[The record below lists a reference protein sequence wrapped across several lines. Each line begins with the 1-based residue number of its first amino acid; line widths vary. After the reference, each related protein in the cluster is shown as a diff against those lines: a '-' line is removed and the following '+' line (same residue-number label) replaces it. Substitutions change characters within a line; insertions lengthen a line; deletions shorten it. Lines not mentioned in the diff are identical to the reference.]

1 MIDTQALRNKLLSL
15 ALEGKLLNDFEKGNT
30 DNELIAE
37 LKSINPKATLQFQA
51 KDLPFHIPDNWNWVI
66 LGDIFAHNTGK
77 ALNSSNGEGVERR
90 YITTSNVY
98 WDHFDLSSVKTMF
111 FKTEEIDKCT
121 VTKGDLLVCEGGDIG
136 RAAIWNFDFDICI
149 QNHLHRL
156 RSKLTG
162 ICVKFYYYVLMFYKN
177 INFISGRGIG
187 LQGLSSKKLHNII
200 VPMPPKDVQTLI
212 VEKLDSSFEILGHID
227 DLQARYAADR
237 EVLKPGFPNYI
248 TRIREKN

>member
-111 FKTEEIDKCT
+111 FKTEEID
-121 VTKGDLLVCEGGDIG
+121 G
-136 RAAIWNFDFDICI
+136 RFFSIT
-149 QNHLHRL
+149 HLKRFRFLIH
-156 RSKLTG
+156 
-162 ICVKFYYYVLMFYKN
+162 
-177 INFISGRGIG
+177 
-187 LQGLSSKKLHNII
+187 LQH
-200 VPMPPKDVQTLI
+200 
-212 VEKLDSSFEILGHID
+212 
-227 DLQARYAADR
+227 
-237 EVLKPGFPNYI
+237 LKPGIFLDSNS
-248 TRIREKN
+248 